1 MRETGSEKE
10 GEWEREGREG
20 VCACVRDT
28 EETTDRVSVRERGR
42 ERERLREIERE
53 RERSAYIRVL
63 FVRIRARYA
72 YTRIHAH
79 LENSLS
85 ANIVCAPDRCTCLYS
100 RLRVHLFR
108 FVWCTTYAESIVY
121 VYTRIHV
128 KRRSEKK
135 VS

>member
-1 MRETGSEKE
+1 MRKKE
-10 GEWEREGREG
+10 SGKERDER
-20 VCACVRDT
+20 VCA
-28 EETTDRVSVRERGR
+28 RV
-42 ERERLREIERE
+42 
-53 RERSAYIRVL
+53 YIRVL